1 MSVDPRDLKIAER
14 VKAGDSY
21 SDIQKALREQ
31 GLTITTNRIAD
42 VKKMIDGGVIAF
54 REDGTAYEA
63 EPRAVADVH
72 QEIIGV
78 VTKKAA
84 EEAVLF
90 AEEDYKLG
98 RELRQFWF
106 LKAQEKGMSLR
117 DFVKAALIFYEDYRD
132 LASENEELRNIS
144 RNALQEL
151 NVNTIAKKKL
161 DLYYRF
167 CRDMINLKAK
177 GLAVPEQVIVDFYA
191 DLDYLSKGGAYPIEE
206 VLRNVSKGE
215 AQDIDHPSVP

>member
-106 LKAQEKGMSLR
+106 LKAQEKGMTLR
-117 DFVKAALIFYEDYRD
+117 DFVKAALITYEDYGD
-132 LASENEELRNIS
+132 LSAENEELRKIS
-144 RNALQEL
+144 RNALQQL
-151 NVNTIAKKKL
+151 NVNTIARKRL

-167 CRDMINLKAK
+167 CRDMITLRAR
-177 GLAVPEQVIVDFYA
+177 GLDVPQQVIADFYS
-191 DLDYLSKGGAYPIEE
+191 DLEYLSKGGAYPIEE
-206 VLRNVSKGE
+206 VLKGVA
-215 AQDIDHPSVP
+215 AQEKDIDHPGES